1 MNAKLGIHDVI
12 VGNSDLTNGRVQS
25 SPARRTLD
33 FSWWMVMAATV
44 LGAVIRILY
53 QKGRSFTGDEV
64 GTLIFMNSTP
74 AYILTHYGAWLSMN
88 YYILSLKGLAHVFGM
103 NPWVLTA
110 PSLAGNIAA
119 IPLTYLVGKRFAP
132 ARIAAMGAVIVAFN
146 PYVIEF
152 APLIRAYSTH
162 LAFSLLA
169 VLLYLRW
176 RDAKSWRRGLAFA
189 AAALLLCLD
198 HMVGVYTIAAIAGL
212 EAVCLAREFRS
223 LRWRAL
229 DARWSL
235 LIPMLGV
242 AAILAVTVAL
252 YHEQLKLTNAQF
264 TRPPPGNV
272 TYLVPM
278 FSFFFGGDFSGFAYA
293 ILMLAGCVAVI
304 KLRLVRAEATVFLCT
319 PVILMALQ
327 GVSHL
332 PSAFARFDI
341 AMVPYCAL
349 LVAAGICFIFDQ
361 IPFGAWLG
369 WIMCVILLGSF
380 STPALIAMQREKEEH
395 QWSRVDKYLASTVHP
410 GDLVVGSILDVI
422 SVAGVL
428 LENGA
433 PPVREIKEVDSRPFA
448 VDSIM
453 GPQSFQGS
461 HITLFTVPPLTQLDD
476 NFFANHKVYFIASDL
491 HVRTDT
497 PQQKEGRISVL
508 TYSGTKTE
516 VLDKMASDLASATNN
531 RRDPALITYY
541 LMLQNLSQVL
551 NRPTDAEHYRA
562 MSLDCVI
569 RLEHRWQ
576 AIPYELPGTY
586 G

>member
-64 GTLIFMNSTP
+64 GTLIFMHCTP
-74 AYILTHYGAWLSMN
+74 GYIVTHYGVWLSMN
-88 YYILSLKGLAHVFGM
+88 YYILGLKSFAHVFGM

-152 APLIRAYSTH
+152 APQIRAYSTH
-162 LAFSLLA
+162 LALSLLA

-176 RDAKSWRRGLAFA
+176 RDAKSWRRGIAFA
-189 AAALLLCLD
+189 VAALLLCLD
-198 HMVGVYTIAAIAGL
+198 HMVGIYTVAAIAGL
-212 EAVCLAREFRS
+212 EAVRLVRDFRS

-235 LIPMLGV
+235 VIPMLGV
-242 AAILAVTVAL
+242 AAILAFTVAL
-252 YHEQLKLTNAQF
+252 YHAQLKLTNAQF

-272 TYLVPM
+272 TYLVPV
-278 FSFFFGGDFSGFAYA
+278 FSFFFGGDYSGFAYS

-304 KLRLVRAEATVFLCT
+304 KQRLVRAEATAFLCT

-341 AMVPYCAL
+341 ALVPYCAL
-349 LVAAGICFIFDQ
+349 LVAAGISFIFGQ
-361 IPFGAWLG
+361 IPFGKWLG
-369 WIMCVILLGSF
+369 WITCAVLVGSF
-380 STPALIAMQREKEEH
+380 STPTLIAMQREKEEH
-395 QWSRVDKYLASTVHP
+395 QWCRVDKYLATTIRP
-410 GDLVVGSILDVI
+410 GDLVVGSVLDVI

-433 PPVREIKEVDSRPFA
+433 PPVRQIKEVDSRPFA

-453 GPQSFQGS
+453 GPQSFRGS
-461 HITLFTVPPLTQLDD
+461 HITLYTVSPLAQLPDSA
-476 NFFANHKVYFIASDL
+476 FASHKVYFIASDL

-497 PQQKEGRISVL
+497 PLEKEGKISVL

-516 VLDKMASDLASATNN
+516 VLDKIAADLAASTNN
-531 RRDPALITYY
+531 RRDPSLITYY
-541 LMLQNLSQVL
+541 LMLQNLSQAL

-569 RLEHRWQ
+569 RMEHKWQ
-576 AIPYELPGTY
+576 GIPYELPGIY